1 MKEQNMK
8 PGNAATITRLKKVSI
23 LTLTGIKS
31 NTNKLIAT
39 KL

>member
-1 MKEQNMK
+1 MKEQNKK
-8 PGNAATITRLKKVSI
+8 PGMLPHNPAQKVSI

>member
-1 MKEQNMK
+1 MLLHNPAQ
-8 PGNAATITRLKKVSI
+8 KVSI